1 MMYGHS
7 WKKVIFS
14 SFALGVAGI
23 LTCISALL
31 SDLVPTWSVLSFIT
45 VLIPLGLA
53 ILGILA
59 GFVWLCDKFEDYLN
73 EKKDKLLE
81 GGKRKS
87 DKEISPNDQP
97 FHNGANSRYIKC
109 VSPQSGH
116 LLNQYTSTL
125 RGSGPANPYNTTIC
139 SPTKHGTVNNSH
151 LQ

>member
-7 WKKVIFS
+7 WKKVIVS

-31 SDLVPTWSVLSFIT
+31 SDLVPTWSVLSFIA

-59 GFVWLCDKFEDYLN
+59 GFVWLCDKCEEYFN

-81 GGKRKS
+81 GGKRES
-87 DKEISPNDQP
+87 GKEIITNDQLLKRSAWHEP
-97 FHNGANSRYIKC
+97 DNLASGDVHLGTGC
-109 VSPQSGH
+109 VRLDVRLH
-116 LLNQYTSTL
+116 TRL
-125 RGSGPANPYNTTIC
+125 
-139 SPTKHGTVNNSH
+139 
-151 LQ
+151 